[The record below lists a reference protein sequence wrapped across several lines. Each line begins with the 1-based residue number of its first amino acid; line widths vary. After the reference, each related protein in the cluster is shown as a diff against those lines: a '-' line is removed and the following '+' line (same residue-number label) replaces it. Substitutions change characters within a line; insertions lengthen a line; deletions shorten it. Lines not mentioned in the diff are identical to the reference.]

1 MCGEHGRFALMHMYS
16 GEHGRFA
23 LIHLYSGEHGRFAL
37 MHTCT
42 VVNMGG
48 LL

>member
-1 MCGEHGRFALMHMYS
+1 MHMYSGEHGRFALMHMYS

-23 LIHLYSGEHGRFAL
+23 LMY
-37 MHTCT
+37 TCT

>member
-1 MCGEHGRFALMHMYS
+1 MHLYSGEHGRFALMHMYS

-23 LIHLYSGEHGRFAL
+23 LIHLQ
-37 MHTCT
+37 

>member
-1 MCGEHGRFALMHMYS
+1 MEHGRFALMHMYS

-23 LIHLYSGEHGRFAL
+23 LMYMYSGEHGRFPL
-37 MHTCT
+37 IHLQ

>member
-1 MCGEHGRFALMHMYS
+1 MHMYS

-23 LIHLYSGEHGRFAL
+23 LIHSGEHGSAL
-37 MHTCT
+37 M
-42 VVNMGG
+42 NMGG

>member
-1 MCGEHGRFALMHMYS
+1 MVTWEVCFDAHVQGRFALIHMYS

-23 LIHLYSGEHGRFAL
+23 LIHLQ
-37 MHTCT
+37 

>member
-1 MCGEHGRFALMHMYS
+1 MHMYS

-37 MHTCT
+37 IHLQ

>member
-1 MCGEHGRFALMHMYS
+1 MHLYSGEHGRFALIHMYS

-23 LIHLYSGEHGRFAL
+23 LIHLQ
-37 MHTCT
+37 

>member
-1 MCGEHGRFALMHMYS
+1 MYM
-16 GEHGRFA
+16 GGRFA

-37 MHTCT
+37 MHKYSGEHGRFALIHLQ